1 MMRFILRSLF
11 YLIALLVVVY
21 FALSFYVDYQLPK
34 KDFSSAY
41 HDCRKVWTARG
52 LYGDGIDQNSIQ
64 SIGKAF
70 DEGAMGVE
78 VDIHYDVELKDYIV
92 SHDYPYNKKNGRILP
107 LSELF
112 DAIGA
117 GHYFWLDFKKIR
129 HLDHDQALQAVA
141 RLQEI
146 SKNNQVNERI
156 YVEGENPTN
165 LTIFNNAGFHTIFD
179 THPLPESIP
188 VLSSFA
194 ITIYKMVFY
203 FGNYTVMGMEYGEL
217 NDPVYGPKTRAQ
229 LGNIPVF
236 LYHLPVDE
244 RLVDEMLTLKN
255 VRAFIVG
262 NNQSVNFY
270 DRDAC
275 AATAS
280 R

>member
-1 MMRFILRSLF
+1 MRFILRGFF
-11 YLIALLVVVY
+11 YFLMLLVVIY
-21 FALSFYVDYQLPK
+21 FSLSFYVDYQLPK

-41 HDCRKVWTARG
+41 NDCRKIWTARG

-78 VDIHYDVELKDYIV
+78 VDIHYDVKLKDYIV

-117 GHYFWLDFKKIR
+117 GHYFWLDYKNLR
-129 HLDHDQALQAVA
+129 SLSYEQALEAVA
-141 RLQEI
+141 RLKTI
-146 SKNNQVNERI
+146 SQNNQVDERI

-165 LTIFNNAGFHTIFD
+165 LTHFNNAGFHTIFD
-179 THPLPESIP
+179 THPLPESFP
-188 VLSSFA
+188 VLATFA
-194 ITIYKMVFY
+194 ITIYKIVFY
-203 FGNYTVMGMEYGEL
+203 FGDYTVMGMEYGDL
-217 NDPVYGPKTRAQ
+217 ADPVYGPKTREQ
-229 LGNIPVF
+229 LRNIPVF
-236 LYHLPVDE
+236 LYHLPVSE
-244 RLVDEMLTLKN
+244 PLVEEMLTLKN

-270 DRDAC
+270 DKDAC
-275 AATAS
+275 KVTAS